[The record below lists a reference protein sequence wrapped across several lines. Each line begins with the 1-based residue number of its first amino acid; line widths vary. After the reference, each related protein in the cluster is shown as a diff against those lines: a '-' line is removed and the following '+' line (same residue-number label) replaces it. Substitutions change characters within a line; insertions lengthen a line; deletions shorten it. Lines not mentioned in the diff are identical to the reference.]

1 MNRSKPRALMA
12 AVLLVLALSDPS
24 RLARAQE
31 GSADA
36 PPTSRLRGAAAWA
49 ALLGNTIS
57 GTTPDGAY
65 SEYFTEDGQVVYL
78 DREGKDRGSWVLRD
92 PLVCFSFPDDDEED
106 CRTPEIDGQRG
117 AFIDRDGSRYTF
129 VVQRGNAKHL

>member
-1 MNRSKPRALMA
+1 MNRSKPRALLA
-12 AVLLVLALSDPS
+12 SVLMVLGLSAPS
-24 RLARAQE
+24 HWARAQE
-31 GSADA
+31 DSGDA
-36 PPTSRLRGAAAWA
+36 LPSSRLRGAAAWH

-65 SEYFTEDGQVVYL
+65 SEYFTEDGEVFYL
-78 DREGKDRGSWVLRD
+78 DREGKDRGRWFLRD

-106 CRTPEIDGQRG
+106 CRTPEVEGQRG